1 MLLVIGCSDLVIKE
15 NALCKQDAEAL
26 EALAKGLSGPSE
38 LKPDTEGG
46 ELQKKL
52 AAIGERSSKGDFL
65 YTKFFAIG
73 LFRLLELTGAKDP
86 KALESLVS
94 AMNIPQESV
103 SRDLMTYK
111 VLFTTNIYLPTFNPL
126 SLVGE
131 VSLSLGQPVDYNVT
145 LYFCRRSLP

>member
-1 MLLVIGCSDLVIKE
+1 M
-15 NALCKQDAEAL
+15 QDAEKI
-26 EALAKGLSGPSE
+26 EALAKELPGPAE
-38 LKPDTEGG
+38 LKPDAEGS

-52 AAIGERSSKGDFL
+52 ANIAERSSQGNFL

-94 AMNIPQESV
+94 AMKIPQESV

-111 VLFTTNIYLPTFNPL
+111 VGAKHNTTGSVTCKLCIGIHKELVRGMQLVCL
-126 SLVGE
+126 SE
-131 VSLSLGQPVDYNVT
+131 VKGSLC
-145 LYFCRRSLP
+145 CRECCPS